1 MIETDLLRDW
11 RNLGLGS
18 WEVMKIRGI
27 PLRIHPSWF
36 LVFLYFTLS
45 AKDQFETLL
54 DGQASTWNGW
64 VIGAFTSSL
73 LFLSVLLHELAH
85 SFVAIGEGLKVRD
98 ITLFF
103 LGGMANLEK
112 ECPTSKGSLKIA
124 ISGPVVSLF
133 LAFLMILLSNNLPES
148 NFILSNLFKQVGSLN
163 LLIGLFNLLPIIPLD
178 GGVILKSLIWYFTG
192 SKRAGIKVAIAS
204 ARLISFLAIS
214 IGILSLLRG
223 DVYIAICFSIIGL
236 FIFSSSKSQSQIIQ
250 VQKILTELYV
260 NQVCSRSYRAL
271 EDDLPVKVL
280 SKYNSLNKDNFF
292 HEEWILLCREGR
304 WVGYVNEKILKNISV
319 QNWDKKFLYEFSFPI
334 NELPSISEKESLW
347 KAIIKIEKTKGR
359 RLLVLSVSGLPFGTL
374 DRVDIGKAVL
384 KKIGINLPDRLIKIA
399 RKENIYPLGF
409 NLYNIA
415 KSMVSSNLEEDQ

>member
-1 MIETDLLRDW
+1 M
-11 RNLGLGS
+11 GS
-18 WEVMKIRGI
+18 WDVMKIRGI

-45 AKDQFETLL
+45 ARDQFETLL
-54 DGQASTWNGW
+54 DGQPSVWNGW

-124 ISGPVVSLF
+124 ISGPVVSLL
-133 LAFLMILLSNNLPES
+133 LAFLMILLSNNLSES

-163 LLIGLFNLLPIIPLD
+163 LLIGVFNLLPIMPLD

-192 SKRAGIKVAIAS
+192 SKKAGIKVAISS
-204 ARLISFLAIS
+204 ARLISFIAVF
-214 IGILSLLRG
+214 IGIFNLLRG
-223 DVYIAICFSIIGL
+223 NLYIAICFSIIGL
-236 FIFSSSKSQSQIIQ
+236 FVFSSSKSQSQIIQ
-250 VQKILTELYV
+250 IQNILSELYV
-260 NQVCSRSYRAL
+260 NQVCSRSFRVL

-280 SKYNSLNKDNFF
+280 SKYNSLNKDNIFN
-292 HEEWILLCREGR
+292 EEWILLCREGR

-319 QNWDKKFLYEFSFPI
+319 QNWDKKFLYEFLLPI

-347 KAIIKIEKTKGR
+347 KAIIKIEKTKDG
-359 RLLVLSVSGLPFGTL
+359 RLLVLSVSGLPLGTL

-384 KKIGINLPDRLIKIA
+384 KKIGLNLPDQLIKIA
-399 RKENIYPLGF
+399 RKENIYPLGL
-409 NLYNIA
+409 NLLNIA
-415 KSMVSSNLEEDQ
+415 QSMVTSDLKEDQ

>member
-1 MIETDLLRDW
+1 M
-11 RNLGLGS
+11 GS
-18 WEVMKIRGI
+18 WDVMKIRGI

-45 AKDQFETLL
+45 ARDQFETLL
-54 DGQASTWNGW
+54 DGQPSIWNGW

-103 LGGMANLEK
+103 LGGMASLEK

-124 ISGPVVSLF
+124 ISGPAVSLL
-133 LAFLMILLSNNLPES
+133 LAFLMILLSNNLLVS
-148 NFILSNLFKQVGSLN
+148 NFILSNLFKQVASLN
-163 LLIGLFNLLPIIPLD
+163 LLIGVFNLLPIIPLD

-192 SKRAGIKVAIAS
+192 SKRAGIKVAIGS
-204 ARLISFLAIS
+204 ARLISFLAIF

-223 DVYIAICFSIIGL
+223 NLYLSICFSIIGL
-236 FIFSSSKSQSQIIQ
+236 FVFSSSKSQSQIIQ
-250 VQKILTELYV
+250 IQNILSELYV
-260 NQVCSRSYRAL
+260 NQVCSRSFRVL

-280 SKYNSLNKDNFF
+280 SKYNSLNKDNIFN
-292 HEEWILLCREGR
+292 EEWILLCREGR

-319 QNWDKKFLYEFSFPI
+319 QNWDKKFLYEFLLPI

-347 KAIIKIEKTKGR
+347 KAIIKIEKTKDG
-359 RLLVLSVSGLPFGTL
+359 RLLVLSVSGLPLGTL

-384 KKIGINLPDRLIKIA
+384 KKIGLNLPNQLIKIA
-399 RKENIYPLGF
+399 RKENIYPLG
-409 NLYNIA
+409 LDLLNIA
-415 KSMVSSNLEEDQ
+415 QSMVMSDLKEDQ

>member
-1 MIETDLLRDW
+1 M
-11 RNLGLGS
+11 GS

-27 PLRIHPSWF
+27 PLRIHPSLF

-45 AKDQFETLL
+45 ARNQFETLL
-54 DGQASTWNGW
+54 DGQASIWNGW
-64 VIGAFTSSL
+64 VIGVFTASL
-73 LFLSVLLHELAH
+73 LFLSILLHELAH

-124 ISGPVVSLF
+124 ISGPVVSLS
-133 LAFLMILLSNNLPES
+133 LAFLMVLLSNNLSTS

-163 LLIGLFNLLPIIPLD
+163 LLIGVFNLLPIMPLD

-192 SKRAGIKVAIAS
+192 SKRAGIKAAVAS
-204 ARLISFLAIS
+204 AKLISFFAIF

-223 DVYIAICFSIIGL
+223 NFYIALCFSIIGVL
-236 FIFSSSKSQSQIIQ
+236 IFSSSKSQSQIIQ
-250 VQKILTELYV
+250 VQKILSELYV
-260 NQVCSRSYRAL
+260 NQVCSRSYRVL

-280 SKYNSLNKDNFF
+280 SKYNSLNKDNIFNK
-292 HEEWILLCREGR
+292 EWILLCREGR
-304 WVGYVNEKILKNISV
+304 WVGYVNEEILKNIAV

-347 KAIIKIEKTKGR
+347 KAIIKIEKTKDG
-359 RLLVLSVSGLPFGTL
+359 RLLVLSVSGLPIGTL

-384 KKIGINLPDRLIKIA
+384 KKIGLNLPDQLIKIA
-399 RKENIYPLGF
+399 RKENIYPLGL
-409 NLYNIA
+409 NLFNIA
-415 KSMVSSNLEEDQ
+415 QSMLSSDLDEDQ

>member
-1 MIETDLLRDW
+1 M
-11 RNLGLGS
+11 GS
-18 WEVMKIRGI
+18 WDVMKIRGI

-45 AKDQFETLL
+45 ARDQFETLL
-54 DGQASTWNGW
+54 DGQPSIWNGW
-64 VIGAFTSSL
+64 VIGAFTSAL

-124 ISGPVVSLF
+124 ISGPVVSLL
-133 LAFLMILLSNNLPES
+133 LAFLMILLSNNLSES

-163 LLIGLFNLLPIIPLD
+163 LLIGVFNLLPIMPLD

-192 SKRAGIKVAIAS
+192 SKKAGIKVAISS
-204 ARLISFLAIS
+204 ARLISFIAVF
-214 IGILSLLRG
+214 IGIFNLLRG
-223 DVYIAICFSIIGL
+223 NLYIAICFSIIGL
-236 FIFSSSKSQSQIIQ
+236 FVFYSSKSQSQIIQ
-250 VQKILTELYV
+250 IQNILSELYV
-260 NQVCSRSYRAL
+260 IQVCSRSFRVL

-280 SKYNSLNKDNFF
+280 SKYNSLNKDNIFN
-292 HEEWILLCREGR
+292 EEWILLCREGR

-319 QNWDKKFLYEFSFPI
+319 QNWDKKFLYEFLLPI

-347 KAIIKIEKTKGR
+347 KAIIKIEKTKDG
-359 RLLVLSVSGLPFGTL
+359 RLLVLSVSGLPLGTL

-384 KKIGINLPDRLIKIA
+384 KKIGLNLPSQLIKMA
-399 RKENIYPLGF
+399 RKENIYPLG
-409 NLYNIA
+409 LDLLNIA
-415 KSMVSSNLEEDQ
+415 QSMVMSDLKEDQ